1 MDGDFAQPSVGLTWG
16 ARNIGGNPLIASLM
30 QHNFTN
36 VDAHAAGKVQRESS
50 QRASGA
56 ELFCSKSICRVVFGE
71 GGREEEEET
80 LAARAR
86 EE

>member
-1 MDGDFAQPSVGLTWG
+1 
-16 ARNIGGNPLIASLM
+16 M

-36 VDAHAAGKVQRESS
+36 VDVQRVGVRKVESDGVS
-50 QRASGA
+50 ERGA

-80 LAARAR
+80 LAARACAR
-86 EE
+86 SDGDEKEEDLEDDVGVRPH